1 MVKRS
6 AVTPHGLDEKLLD
19 RDYNRPPQEE
29 EAAFADWLTRH
40 GYSSK
45 EEYYREMEMI
55 NQEEW

>member
-1 MVKRS
+1 MKQKTLLGRDEQILDS
-6 AVTPHGLDEKLLD
+6 ACLELTH
-19 RDYNRPPQEE
+19 PQE

-45 EEYYREMEMI
+45 EEYYREMESI